1 MIKWIQE
8 VTIRE
13 VHRLYA
19 EGSEI
24 MNYNNRNN
32 PRVYYSGCSLF
43 GCLTALFMFSIL
55 IQGSFYLL
63 FEYFWL
69 IIVLGLVV
77 WVFRKFFKSET
88 KKPENTNKQKKS
100 WDRNFENQKDTS
112 FHNLEREFEE
122 IDDEDEEKF

>member
-1 MIKWIQE
+1 
-8 VTIRE
+8 
-13 VHRLYA
+13 
-19 EGSEI
+19 

-77 WVFRKFFKSET
+77 WVFRKFFKPET